1 MAKPTPNRALRQ
13 SGILDPVTLES
24 RTLTRLVGEFP
35 DDGSG
40 NSLLPEIRASLRLNS
55 EAYKPMTS
63 AVPSLMHQ
71 VSPISIHS
79 AWRSSGRLR

>member
-40 NSLLPEIRASLRLNS
+40 ISLLPEIRASLRLNS
-55 EAYKPMTS
+55 EARTRPMTS
-63 AVPSLMHQ
+63 AVPSLMQ
-71 VSPISIHS
+71 QAVTYLNTLGMEIIGP
-79 AWRSSGRLR
+79 L